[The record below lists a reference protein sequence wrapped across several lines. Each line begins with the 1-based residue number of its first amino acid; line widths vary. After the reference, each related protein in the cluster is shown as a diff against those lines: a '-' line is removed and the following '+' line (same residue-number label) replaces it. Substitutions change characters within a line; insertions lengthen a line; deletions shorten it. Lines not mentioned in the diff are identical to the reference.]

1 MDLQE
6 CKSIISAELEKIDVH
21 MDAQIE
27 MPSLDMVTAAVHLEK
42 VFAIR
47 FELDEIS
54 AVSFKSLD
62 TLATLILKKKALTEI
77 R

>member
-6 CKSIISAELEKIDVH
+6 CKSIISAELAKIDVH
-21 MDAQIE
+21 MDSQIE

-54 AVSFKSLD
+54 AVNFRSLD
-62 TLATLILKKKALTEI
+62 TLAMLILKKRL
-77 R
+77 

>member
-6 CKSIISAELEKIDVH
+6 CKEIIRRELAKIDIR

-54 AVSFKSLD
+54 AANFRSVD
-62 TLATLILKKKALTEI
+62 TLATLIHKKRL
-77 R
+77 

>member
-6 CKSIISAELEKIDVH
+6 CKKIITLELAKIGLGMDEK
-21 MDAQIE
+21 IE
-27 MPSLDMVTAAVHLEK
+27 MPSLDMVTAAVHLER

-54 AVSFKSLD
+54 TVNFRSLD
-62 TLATLILKKKALTEI
+62 ALAALIYKKKALTET